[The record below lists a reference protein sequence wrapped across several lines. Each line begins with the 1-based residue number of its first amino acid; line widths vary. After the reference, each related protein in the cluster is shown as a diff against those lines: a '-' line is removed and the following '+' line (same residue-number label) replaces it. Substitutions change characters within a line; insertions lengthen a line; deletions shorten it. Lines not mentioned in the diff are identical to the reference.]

1 MKTIVNNYLHVF
13 KEMKPLQLKLR
24 YLPFYPLCAFMYQ
37 LIKNKGF
44 NLSRFHLVLVYF
56 FRFLLLEPFRIL
68 ELILYERK
76 INKIEITHPPI
87 FILGHWRSGTS
98 YLQNLI
104 CQDPN
109 FTTYSIFR
117 FLLPD
122 IFLISESWLKPSL
135 NWLVK
140 KLKLPYSFQRVTL
153 DLNMPGEMEAALCS
167 LANSTSY
174 TWGHIF
180 PKAFNKTAKKRIYNL
195 TSDNANKWVED
206 YDYLIRKIAL
216 KSGNKQVVVKS
227 PGDTARIKFL
237 FQKYPNAKF
246 IYINRDPIKVFFSNQ
261 YLWKAIQKENSVQVL
276 PQHQIDKLI
285 FQNYKFLLLAYNE
298 QKKHIPS
305 NQLFE
310 LNYNHL
316 NNNPKAII
324 QNIYQQLEIKDY
336 PDKEISSFLN
346 KHKTYNKTEYNP
358 SAEMLTK
365 IKSNWHFAFK
375 NQQV

>member
-1 MKTIVNNYLHVF
+1 
-13 KEMKPLQLKLR
+13 MKPLQLKLR
-24 YLPFYPLCAFMYQ
+24 YLPFYPLCVFMYQ

-44 NLSRFHLVLVYF
+44 SLSQFHLVLVYF

-76 INKIEITHPPI
+76 INKIELTHAPI

-109 FTTYSIFR
+109 VTTYSIFR

-122 IFLISESWLKPSL
+122 IFLLSESWLKPSL
-135 NWLVK
+135 NWVVK
-140 KLKLPYSFQRVTL
+140 KLKFPYSFQRVPL
-153 DLNMPGEMEAALCS
+153 DLNIPGEMEVALCS
-167 LANSTSY
+167 LASSTSY

-180 PKAFNKTAKKRIYNL
+180 PKSFNKTAQNRIYNL
-195 TSDNANKWVED
+195 TSNNANKWLDD

-276 PQHQIDKLI
+276 KQYQIDKLI
-285 FQNYKFLLLAYNE
+285 FQNYKSLILAYNE
-298 QKKHIPS
+298 QKKYIPS

-310 LNYNHL
+310 LDYNHL
-316 NNNPKAII
+316 NNNPKAVI
-324 QNIYQQLEIKDY
+324 QNMYQQLEIKGF

-346 KHKTYNKTEYNP
+346 NQKTYNKTDYNP
-358 SAEMLTK
+358 SAEMVSK
-365 IKSNWHFAFK
+365 IKANWSFAFK
-375 NQQV
+375 N